1 MEITKFA
8 QSCFLIKTQE
18 KKILIDPGVLKFDE
32 NLIENEWNN
41 IDIILITHKH
51 ADHCDE
57 QIIKKLIEKNNSKIF
72 STQEVANA
80 FPKIKFEIIEEGQ
93 ILNFENFK
101 VEVVKAVHGWMP
113 VLKGGKEILENVG
126 FIIEDGE
133 KRIYHTSDTICFDN
147 NFECDV
153 LLVPVCNHGLVM
165 GPFEAAVFS
174 KEINAKIVIPMHY
187 DNPVYPIDLEIVK
200 KEFEKQKINYFI
212 LDFGK
217 SIKI

>member
-126 FIIEDGE
+126 FIIDDGE
-133 KRIYHTSDTICFDN
+133 KRIYHTSDTVCFDN
-147 NFECDV
+147 DFVCDV

-165 GPFEAAVFS
+165 GPFEAAIFS

-187 DNPVYPIDLEIVK
+187 DNPNYPMDLEIVK
-200 KEFEKQKINYFI
+200 KEFEKQNLNYFI
-212 LDFGK
+212 LDIGK
-217 SIKI
+217 STKI